1 MARGTLDSEHSS
13 LDTETFAQCWSLDET
28 GNWKKFLQDDDGDG
42 TWDLNQNRTANKA
55 NEITDVTESAGPSWV
70 TPAYN
75 AAGNMT
81 TVPQPADP
89 TKSYTATY
97 DAWNRLVKLTDGAS
111 TVAEHDYDAA
121 RRRTIQ
127 KTYSGGTLGE
137 TRHLY
142 YTEPSKWQVIEERVH
157 TSTNPNRQFIWGLR
171 YIDDLALRDRDT
183 TGNGALDERLHG
195 LQDANWN
202 VTALIDST
210 GAVQERIAYTP
221 YGVPSVLTPSFTQR
235 PSSSYEWESLNA
247 GYRLERVTSLLHV
260 RHRVLNSS
268 LGSWLQ
274 RDPLG
279 LHAGVNLYQYV
290 DSAPIDHVD
299 PFGTVPWG
307 KVIDVILCIV
317 SVLLTSIG
325 LTYLTLCLG
334 LVLAGEVPTLGGSTV
349 GLALCWA
356 IFCAIYTIWTG
367 GVSPFCLR
375 GRLAPPPWLNWIV
388 GIACLYQFCR
398 ELTWWFLRLVVT
410 EGPKVL
416 PKGLS
421 QPVTLT
427 LVNADFMPSNHRE

>member
-307 KVIDVILCIV
+307 SDRCHLVHRLRLTHVNRSYLSHCALGSFWPEKCPLLVVLLWALHCV
-317 SVLLTSIG
+317 GQSSVLFTPSG
-325 LTYLTLCLG
+325 PAACLHF
-334 LVLAGEVPTLGGSTV
+334 AFEVVWHRHRGST
-349 GLALCWA
+349 G
-356 IFCAIYTIWTG
+356 
-367 GVSPFCLR
+367 
-375 GRLAPPPWLNWIV
+375 
-388 GIACLYQFCR
+388 
-398 ELTWWFLRLVVT
+398 
-410 EGPKVL
+410 
-416 PKGLS
+416 
-421 QPVTLT
+421 
-427 LVNADFMPSNHRE
+427 